1 MFCLTGA
8 NVDDRDN
15 RVWTVFAKVLF
26 GKVFADRGY
35 IKQELFESL
44 FGQGIQLVH
53 GLKAKMKN
61 KLMPMWDKIMLRKRY
76 IIECSALTAYC
87 FFENKPEALPVYVE
101 KSRQLELFSC

>member
-1 MFCLTGA
+1 M
-8 NVDDRDN
+8 DDRDS

-61 KLMPMWDKIMLRKRY
+61 KLMAM
-76 IIECSALTAYC
+76 
-87 FFENKPEALPVYVE
+87 
-101 KSRQLELFSC
+101 